1 MDTALVQLLTN
12 FGALGV
18 VIVLILFQI
27 LVPFP
32 YVKKLEEA
40 LDTREK
46 EVEVLRQANRELIN
60 SVAVTNQVL
69 GALKSVAQEKQDT
82 SKMINNSS

>member
-1 MDTALVQLLTN
+1 MDTALVQVLTN

-40 LDTREK
+40 LETREK

-69 GALKSVAQEKQDT
+69 GALKSVVQEKQETPKTLD
-82 SKMINNSS
+82 SS

>member
-1 MDTALVQLLTN
+1 MDTALVQVLTN

-40 LDTREK
+40 LNTREK
-46 EVEVLRQANRELIN
+46 EVELLRQANRELIN

-69 GALKSVAQEKQDT
+69 GALKSVVQEKQEA
-82 SKMINNSS
+82 SKRLDSS